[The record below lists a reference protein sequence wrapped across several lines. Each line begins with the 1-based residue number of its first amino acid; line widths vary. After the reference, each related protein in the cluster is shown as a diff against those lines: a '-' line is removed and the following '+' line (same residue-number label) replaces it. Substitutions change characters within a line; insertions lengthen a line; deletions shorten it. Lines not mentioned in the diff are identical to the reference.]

1 MPPDDDYKNRNS
13 LISKGI
19 RPEVVAS
26 MSADRRQALAERLRP
41 QPAQDRGIFVWLLL
55 CFAIIAMTALISL
68 VF

>member
-1 MPPDDDYKNRNS
+1 MPPEDDYKNRDS

-26 MSADRRQALAERLRP
+26 MSADRRQALAERLRA
-41 QPAQDRGIFVWLLL
+41 QPLQDRGIFVWLML
-55 CFAIIAMTALISL
+55 CSAIIAMTALISL